1 MTLEQTMHTLESHL
15 EALQAEYDRLLARNK
30 VLEKKVEA
38 LNSRLNF
45 DTLATLIKQMKKK
58 LCFLLEENNQLKEQL
73 KALSDNSTLKPAS
86 LNPYYAFETYM
97 KTWQL
102 NPRKKY
108 DVQVKKGN
116 AFIYY
121 LDLTLEPVEYVS
133 SGGGC
138 MVEFKFTSPLQE
150 EPILVSSGSDHLF
163 AIRESNTQGA
173 SNA

>member
-1 MTLEQTMHTLESHL
+1 MLK
-15 EALQAEYDRLLARNK
+15 RLSFVVK
-30 VLEKKVEA
+30 
-38 LNSRLNF
+38 
-45 DTLATLIKQMKKK
+45 
-58 LCFLLEENNQLKEQL
+58 LLEENNQLKAVIAEH
-73 KALSDNSTLKPAS
+73 KGTDSNSDNSTLKPAS

-121 LDLTLEPVEYVS
+121 LDSTLEPVEYVS

-163 AIRESNTQGA
+163 AIRESNTQGKNPPPCYPYVA
-173 SNA
+173 VIAVIGLLFMLAYAPS

>member
-1 MTLEQTMHTLESHL
+1 MTFEQTMQTIYGIFCKNIGNAETIELCREIEKPI
-15 EALQAEYDRLLARNK
+15 EALQAEYDR
-30 VLEKKVEA
+30 E
-38 LNSRLNF
+38 
-45 DTLATLIKQMKKK
+45 
-58 LCFLLEENNQLKEQL
+58 LEENNQLKAVIAEH
-73 KALSDNSTLKPAS
+73 KGTDSNSDNSTLKPAS

-121 LDLTLEPVEYVS
+121 LDSTLEPVEYVS

-173 SNA
+173 SNDQ

>member
-1 MTLEQTMHTLESHL
+1 MTFEQTMQTIYGIFCKNIGNAETIELCREIEKPI
-15 EALQAEYDRLLARNK
+15 EALQAEYDR
-30 VLEKKVEA
+30 V
-38 LNSRLNF
+38 
-45 DTLATLIKQMKKK
+45 
-58 LCFLLEENNQLKEQL
+58 LEENNQLKAVIAEH
-73 KALSDNSTLKPAS
+73 KGTDSNSDNSTLKPAS
-86 LNPYYAFETYM
+86 LNPYYAFA
-97 KTWQL
+97 
-102 NPRKKY
+102 RKKY

-121 LDLTLEPVEYVS
+121 LDSTLEPVEYVS

-173 SNA
+173 SNDQ